1 MQDRRARPFSSP
13 WLNGL
18 LAEALQRPVLD
29 GAEDALILADLFAAA
44 APPRVDAI
52 VPAARASGWLRKAA
66 AAAYDQPAHRVA
78 RDVRSFAEYMVEAV
92 RLMQRHGHF
101 QDRAER
107 QRVKALLKRA
117 GGRGTMPDRAA
128 AAERL
133 LSAAESPDAG
143 RSDVIAEAIGA
154 GALGPGALGAGAL
167 APPGGLDAAT
177 TVLLGLASLPVDK
190 RRARLHG
197 MGLALRASSAPGG
210 WNG

>member
-1 MQDRRARPFSSP
+1 M
-13 WLNGL
+13 
-18 LAEALQRPVLD
+18 QRPVLD

-66 AAAYDQPAHRVA
+66 AAAHDQPAHRVA

-117 GGRGTMPDRAA
+117 GG
-128 AAERL
+128 
-133 LSAAESPDAG
+133 
-143 RSDVIAEAIGA
+143 
-154 GALGPGALGAGAL
+154 
-167 APPGGLDAAT
+167 
-177 TVLLGLASLPVDK
+177 
-190 RRARLHG
+190 
-197 MGLALRASSAPGG
+197 
-210 WNG
+210 